1 MNTTENRAPTP
12 FVAAMTEYI
21 LDASNLP
28 RKEEVAQ
35 SLKESLTALEE
46 SLADGGLCAKIKETD
61 AALLTGNGLAYSYK
75 GSLEENLPPLILA
88 DGENLYLNRDFAVE
102 LTLAKC
108 VHDFA
113 IQSQKATQRHPIAD
127 ISEIEKDPDRKRAI
141 ELALTKPFVVIYGGP
156 GTGKTSSLALIL
168 ELLLEE
174 NPRQK
179 IYLGAPT
186 GKAAARMREALETSA
201 TDERPHLREKLG
213 KKDNDGIPARTLHKW
228 LYTPQETGERPS
240 KDSPLLC
247 DVFVLDEASM
257 LDARLAATLLDVL
270 DKKRTKV
277 IFLGDAYQLQSVGPG
292 SVFADLCEL
301 GRAYGFASELKKS
314 FRFDPLSGIGKM
326 AAAIN
331 TLARKKSNDSPA
343 RTSEA
348 AERTPEAQPNPIAL
362 NLLQTEEVS
371 CYVGSLVSALGLETK
386 EDVAIKI
393 TQEEVLNELPSEFV
407 HWLESHI
414 REYAKALATRDEDKL
429 WDAAQSFRVLCA
441 TRKGRNSVDAVN
453 RYATNAL
460 KEALTQ
466 YGFEKTTRAGEIL
479 IVTKNDDTVGLY
491 NGDIG
496 VVLPADSR
504 GVVRVLFSG
513 ASQERRRIALSRLP
527 EYETAFGITIHK
539 SQGSEYEDVALLL
552 PTRGATAL
560 LTNELLYTAVTRVK
574 DIKDK
579 DFRITRYGKL
589 SIFASPEAL
598 QGALSSCSERKTGL
612 KNRLREAFEGA
623 I

>member
-1 MNTTENRAPTP
+1 MNTPENTAPTP
-12 FVAAMTEYI
+12 FVTAMTEYI
-21 LDASNLP
+21 LDAARLP
-28 RKEEVAQ
+28 KEDKVTQ
-35 SLKESLTALEE
+35 SLKRSLTALEE
-46 SLADGGLCAKIKETD
+46 SLSDGGLCAKIEPTD
-61 AALLTGNGLAYSYK
+61 AETLTRAGLAYAFK
-75 GSLEENLPPLILA
+75 GTLEKDPPPLILA
-88 DGENLYLNRDFAVE
+88 DDENLYLNRDFVVE

-108 VHDFA
+108 IRSFA
-113 IQSQKATQRHPIAD
+113 VKSQGAPEKLSNAD
-127 ISEIEKDPDRKRAI
+127 IGEIEKDPDRKKAI
-141 ELALTKPFVVIYGGP
+141 DLALTKPFVVIYGGP

-168 ELLLEE
+168 ELLLKE
-174 NPRQK
+174 NPNQK
-179 IYLGAPT
+179 IFLGAPT
-186 GKAAARMREALETSA
+186 GKAAARMREALEASA
-201 TDERPHLREKLG
+201 TERLPYLREKLG
-213 KKDNDGIPARTLHKW
+213 KKENDGIPARTLHKW

-240 KDSPLLC
+240 PNSPLLC

-257 LDARLAATLLDVL
+257 LDARLAAALLRVL
-270 DKKRTKV
+270 DASRTKV
-277 IFLGDAYQLQSVGPG
+277 IFLGDAYQLRSVGPG

-301 GRAYGFASELKKS
+301 GREYGFASELKKS
-314 FRFDPLSGIGKM
+314 FRFDPTSGIGKM

-331 TLARKKSNDSPA
+331 ALARKKSNDSPA
-343 RTSEA
+343 ETSEA
-348 AERTPEAQPNPIAL
+348 AERAPGARPNPIAL
-362 NLLQTEEVS
+362 NLLQTEETPRAIDS
-371 CYVGSLVSALGLETK
+371 MLSALGLIENR
-386 EDVAIKI
+386 DVAIKI
-393 TQEEVLNELPSEFV
+393 CEEETANELPSQFTG
-407 HWLESHI
+407 WLESHI
-414 REYAKALATRDEDKL
+414 AEYAKAIAQQDKDLL
-429 WDAAQSFRVLCA
+429 WDASQKFRVLCA
-441 TRKGRNSVDAVN
+441 TREGPNSVDAVN
-453 RYATNAL
+453 RFAIKAL
-460 KEALTQ
+460 KEALSQ
-466 YGFEKTTRAGEIL
+466 YGFDRTARTGEIL